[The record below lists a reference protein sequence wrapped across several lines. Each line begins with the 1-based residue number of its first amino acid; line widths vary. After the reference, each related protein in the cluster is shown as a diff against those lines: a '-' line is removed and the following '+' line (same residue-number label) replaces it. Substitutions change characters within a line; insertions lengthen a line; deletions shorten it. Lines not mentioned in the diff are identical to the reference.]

1 MKYII
6 TFSIATILSLGGIA
20 QTGLTFSQCLTI
32 SSNDPWTP
40 VSLGG
45 NDATSPQIAVPDGK
59 IWKIEYAY
67 VYAAG
72 IVYLNV
78 NGVKASILNQGYHA
92 FPIWLKSGD
101 NFNFYGTFPQ
111 SYFISI
117 LEFNAN

>member
-1 MKYII
+1 MKYLI

-20 QTGLTFSQCLTI
+20 QIGLTFSQCLTI

-40 VSLGG
+40 VSIGVSE
-45 NDATSPQIAVPDGK
+45 ATSPQITVPEGK

-78 NGVKASILNQGYHA
+78 NGVKASNLSQGFDT

-101 NFNFYGTFPQ
+101 NFNFYAFAPQ